1 MTAKSAATRPNFK
14 LRLLILASLALAF
27 SAAFLFYGLNFK
39 IFDYA
44 MSLRLPKLAAILLTA
59 YCIGAATMVFQTII
73 NNTIV
78 TPCLLGMNSL
88 YLLIHTSVVFF
99 LGSTSF
105 FAANK
110 YASFFTDL
118 GIMASLATMLYGYL
132 FKVTKYNVLYVL
144 LMGTVMATL
153 FLSIQS
159 TMVRMMDP
167 NEYDALLAKLVASFN
182 NVNSD
187 ILLIAAVFVAALTLF
202 YRKEI
207 EILDVIALGRQQ
219 AINLGVDY
227 DRAISRLLL
236 GVVLFIA
243 VATALVGPISFL
255 GLIIANVA
263 RQLFKTYRHVY
274 LTLASA
280 LVGMI
285 ALVCGQFIVERIF
298 TLAIPISVFV
308 NIAGG
313 LYFLYLLLK
322 GSK

>member
-1 MTAKSAATRPNFK
+1 MKVTKALPNHKFK
-14 LRLLILASLALAF
+14 LLVLAALALIF

-39 IFDYA
+39 FFEYS
-44 MSLRLPKLAAILLTA
+44 MGLRVPKLAAILLTA

-88 YLLIHTSVVFF
+88 YLLIHTAVVFF
-99 LGSTSF
+99 LGSASI

-110 YASFFTDL
+110 YVSFFCDL
-118 GIMASLATMLYGYL
+118 AIMASIATLLYGL
-132 FKVTKYNVLYVL
+132 MFRVTKYNVLYVL
-144 LMGTVMATL
+144 LMGTVMATF

-167 NEYDALLAKLVASFN
+167 NEYNSLLAKLVASFN
-182 NVNSD
+182 NINFD
-187 ILLIAAVFVAALTLF
+187 ILIIAAVFVAVLTFF

-207 EILDVIALGRQQ
+207 EVLDVIALGKEQ

-227 DRAISRLLL
+227 DRAVSRLLL

-243 VATALVGPISFL
+243 VATALVGPVSFL

-263 RQLFKTYRHVY
+263 RQLFKTYRHIY
-274 LTLASA
+274 LVLGSA

-285 ALVCGQFIVERIF
+285 VLVCGQFIVERVF
-298 TLAIPISVFV
+298 ALAIPISVFV

-322 GSK
+322 GK